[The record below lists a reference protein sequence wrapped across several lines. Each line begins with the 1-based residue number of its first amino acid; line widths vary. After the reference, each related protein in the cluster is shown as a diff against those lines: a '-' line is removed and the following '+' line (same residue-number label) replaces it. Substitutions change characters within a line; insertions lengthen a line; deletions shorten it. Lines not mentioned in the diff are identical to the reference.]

1 MRMFKPFKP
10 FNRCAPCN
18 PPPLVLPRGAGEDEG
33 EGLIVFNGLNDLN
46 LRIESRA
53 RIYG

>member
-10 FNRCAPCN
+10 FNRCAPFN

-33 EGLIVFNGLNDLN
+33 EGLNVLN
-46 LRIESRA
+46 LRIESRV